1 MRIVLALALT
11 MTFAT
16 LPATAEGHTLSM
28 STAKAKTRS
37 FIKAFYN
44 EYKAIGATDYSSG
57 PCFRKNK
64 HRVHCDVS
72 ITVNDDFCE
81 DQVAVYFTSNKSR
94 KIKTKLLGSR
104 LATCGL

>member
-1 MRIVLALALT
+1 MRTTLVLAMALA
-11 MTFAT
+11 FA
-16 LPATAEGHTLSM
+16 LPSAAAEAHTLSM

-37 FIKAFYN
+37 FMKVFYG

-81 DQVAVYFTSNKSR
+81 DRVAVYFKSNKSR
-94 KIKTKLLGSR
+94 KTRTKLLGGD
-104 LATCGL
+104 LAMCGL